1 MKSIL
6 AIGAVLLVSVA
17 DNVHA
22 DTVSIAANGA
32 SSWNVTA
39 RARNGRSGFEGQ
51 LSTPGSVNA
60 NMNPGGAP
68 VWAYGSLYN
77 FRFTYTAA
85 TGQSTWS
92 IDFNR
97 DNDFADAQ
105 ESVST
110 TTASLAGQ
118 TFSRASL
125 YLQGNA
131 NASVSVTSFNLNGF
145 GFGPFSAGNGVTDT
159 FFQSSSGQFG
169 DIIATGNFSFSA
181 NGGSDEMP
189 RLWLRFGDAAPL
201 TVVPLPPAAWAGLGA
216 LGTCFGVVSL
226 RRRRNNAAE

>member
-1 MKSIL
+1 MNRVI
-6 AIGAVLLVSVA
+6 AIGAVLLVGMAEQVY
-17 DNVHA
+17 A
-22 DTVSIAANGA
+22 DTVSIAASGA
-32 SSWNVTA
+32 SSYNVVA

-60 NMNPGGAP
+60 NMNPVGAP

-85 TGQSTWS
+85 TGESTWS

-97 DNDFADAQ
+97 DNDFLDAQ
-105 ESVST
+105 EAVST
-110 TTASLAGQ
+110 TTSSLAGK

-131 NASVSVTSFNLNGF
+131 TASVSVQSFNLNGF
-145 GFGPFSAGNGVTDT
+145 NFGPFSAGNGVTDT

-169 DIIATGNFSFSA
+169 DITATGSFSFSA
-181 NGGSDEMP
+181 NGVSDEMP
-189 RLWLRFGDAAPL
+189 RIWLRFGDAVPL